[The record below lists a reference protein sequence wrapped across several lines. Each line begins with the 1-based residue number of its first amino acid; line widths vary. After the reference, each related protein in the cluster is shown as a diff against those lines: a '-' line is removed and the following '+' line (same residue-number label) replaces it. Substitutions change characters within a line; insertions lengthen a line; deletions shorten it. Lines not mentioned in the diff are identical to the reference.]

1 MSREWHCAAG
11 AAGAMIA
18 GMATV
23 RRVADGFSFL
33 EGPRWHEG
41 RLWVSD
47 FYTSRVLAV
56 RESGEVQTVAE
67 VPGQP
72 SGLGWLPDGRMLV
85 VSMRD
90 HRLLRQEPDGSL
102 VRHAELAELV
112 GGLLNDMLVDSHGR
126 AYVGNFGFDLMAG
139 GPPRTADLVLARP
152 DGTTQVVAEKLAFPN
167 GMVLVDGGSTLVVAE
182 TFGNRLSGYTVGPD
196 GALSD
201 RREWAAFGP
210 SPTGSEVAEVLAEL
224 SVAPDGI
231 CAAPDDTIWVA
242 DAGNHR
248 VLRVA
253 EGGKIL
259 DEVGTDELHAF
270 ACALGGADGRT
281 LFICAAPSF
290 LEHER
295 RDTREAVLLAATV

>member
-1 MSREWHCAAG
+1 
-11 AAGAMIA
+11 
-18 GMATV
+18 MATV

-41 RLWVSD
+41 RLRVSD
-47 FYTSRVLAV
+47 FYTSRVHAV
-56 RESGEVQTVAE
+56 RESGEVETVAE

-90 HRLLRQEPDGSL
+90 RRLLRQEPDGSL
-102 VRHAELAELV
+102 VPHAELAELT
-112 GGLLNDMLVDSHGR
+112 GGLLNDMLVDFHGC
-126 AYVGNFGFDLMAG
+126 AYVGNFGFDLMSG
-139 GPPRTADLVLARP
+139 GPPRTADLVLVRP
-152 DGTTQVVAEKLAFPN
+152 DGTTAVAAEELAFPN
-167 GMVLVDGGSTLVVAE
+167 GIVLVDGGSTLEVAE
-182 TFGNRLSGYTVGPD
+182 TLGNRLSGYTVDPD
-196 GALSD
+196 GALSE
-201 RREWAAFGP
+201 RRDWAPFGP
-210 SPTGSEVAEVLAEL
+210 SPTGSEMAEMLAES

-231 CAAPDDTIWVA
+231 CDAPDDTIWVA

-259 DEVGTDELHAF
+259 DEVDTGELRAF
-270 ACALGGADGRT
+270 ACALGGADGHT

>member
-1 MSREWHCAAG
+1 M
-11 AAGAMIA
+11 
-18 GMATV
+18 
-23 RRVADGFSFL
+23 ADGFSFL

-56 RESGEVQTVAE
+56 RESGEVETVAE

-85 VSMRD
+85 VSMRER
-90 HRLLRQEPDGSL
+90 RLLRQEPDGSL
-102 VRHAELAELV
+102 VPHAELAELT

-139 GPPRTADLVLARP
+139 GPPRTANLVLVRP
-152 DGTTQVVAEKLAFPN
+152 DGTTGVAAGELAFPN
-167 GMVLVDGGSTLVVAE
+167 GIVLVDGGSTLVVAE
-182 TFGNRLSGYTVGPD
+182 TLGNRLSGYPVGQD
-196 GALSD
+196 GALGG
-201 RREWAAFGP
+201 RRDWAAFGP
-210 SPTGSEVAEVLAEL
+210 SPTGSEVAEVLAEV

-231 CAAPDDTIWVA
+231 CVAPDDTIWVA

-259 DEVGTDELHAF
+259 DEVDTGELHAF
-270 ACALGGADGRT
+270 ACAVGGAGGRT